1 MSASAAVAAN
11 VSDQSSSSTCELS
24 LPPSV
29 TGPVYGILSLDI
41 HEIKQEPPQQG
52 DKGEETE
59 KRDPSLADDDTTS
72 QKFRVIWWGDS
83 SSKKASGSSTK
94 TTQQPLLTPAN
105 IATPFDKS
113 SVSYTIRCTPPKFLK
128 YLNDARSVSLRR
140 VIVSSPELPLPEQ
153 TCKLPLQP
161 AVAEARAGGT
171 MAVRLE
177 GCFPLHTAHR
187 EAQTSHRK
195 LRVKLCVLWKT
206 NAPHQFPVVRQPP
219 SRPLPTSMANKGA
232 TSRTISSPSHT
243 SGGTSAATPSYG
255 NFIEANYGDHHPGP
269 HQPSSSRQ
277 LPNTTARPTYRPPP
291 PVMELPA
298 PSPTYILGPTPPYS
312 RFIPTADG
320 PTPST
325 NSGPYDG
332 SMLFRQRTSLPD
344 PSQIGPPQT
353 SPLEAPQV
361 TLPTPEAA
369 PPRMRSNEEPDACA
383 STALQLAAVYSEP
396 FGFLPSSGTRPSDR
410 HWAELLAADPMFE
423 KQAPMDE
430 GYATSAEEL
439 EGRRLKG
446 QVTPRSESRPRRQR
460 KRSVDKSAKK
470 SSAAAPRKAP
480 ILPTIPDDIWVYMA
494 VRSLTPADGG
504 PPLPEDLIVRL
515 KGATTATQELHEP
528 KDGYGY
534 YGDEELCDLAMI
546 SNSLVVMDKSSD
558 NGGGNAQPRVQAA
571 VELWQGEYQLYGV
584 GRVALDLA
592 PRDLAALSHNALVR
606 MEALVDCVSGWSG
619 AILATCQLLVDI
631 STQRRP
637 LEDSLNARWQQ
648 KQQQRDHYP
657 ATVEPGVMGDH
668 EGDGEDFAEES
679 APLSR
684 TARLP
689 DESAAFD
696 TAEVADDVES
706 DRVAHADTQT
716 LSRAL
721 TLMDEKVKYLTEGN
735 QTTGLAGGATRASA
749 VSDASPRQEAAISPT
764 HCASKSTPEDIG
776 SNGHPGDKEA
786 AHGDDGAKGDFE
798 EEEEPP
804 APESTLEQGEA
815 CQHDCFS
822 SDAPAGYPVVE
833 STMLGDHEEEG
844 HHPEDIQPE
853 RADAS
858 TVAPTSNDAEV
869 PLDVD
874 YDHDRVPYA
883 DTQTL
888 LRVLSLMDE
897 KVKYLT
903 DRDQRTTTTAP
914 VNEAL
919 AVPDASM
926 EAAPA
931 TPQGALDGGAQ
942 PDASGQTGLVIEA
955 NSPATRHHLGEMG
968 ACDEGPEE
976 DLKVHEELHAVESN
990 VTDEQPAE
998 RDNDVAGDDED
1009 TRGVSERCHGNDG
1022 DGEDDNTLRRI
1033 EELTRRIVQLE
1044 ASTVT
1049 RPVPNPT
1056 GLTGDDVEHPKTL
1069 EFDGQTPVASPSHT
1083 EVPSAVPD
1091 AMPSHFQSED
1101 DGAEELKEV
1110 AAADEQQPPSVKLQ
1124 PTIEPPKDSR
1134 EHRARAEEDSQG
1146 LVFPESCPPIRIMVD
1161 EEISNPN
1168 SSLQE
1173 LSHTQVQ
1180 TSRILQSV
1188 DMPAGAEVVSGGSPE
1203 SSWLVEDDTLVM
1215 RDTSMSPELVLEPV
1229 VRSPR
1234 EVREA
1239 RTTKAPLRSDQ
1250 ITAIVEHAVPVVDTE
1265 AVMQLSRLN
1274 ERIAHLEVTANEVAV
1289 KYKEAESRLLRQ
1301 GYPPTLGQP
1310 SHFLPSES
1318 WVPFPDLRPPAS
1330 CPVLDRD
1337 GCSHHQLAIVDIQQ
1351 AASRLG
1357 PRVHQSGATSDSG
1370 YGEDPFAYSVLSTLL

>member
-1 MSASAAVAAN
+1 
-11 VSDQSSSSTCELS
+11 
-24 LPPSV
+24 
-29 TGPVYGILSLDI
+29 
-41 HEIKQEPPQQG
+41 
-52 DKGEETE
+52 
-59 KRDPSLADDDTTS
+59 
-72 QKFRVIWWGDS
+72 
-83 SSKKASGSSTK
+83 
-94 TTQQPLLTPAN
+94 
-105 IATPFDKS
+105 
-113 SVSYTIRCTPPKFLK
+113 
-128 YLNDARSVSLRR
+128 
-140 VIVSSPELPLPEQ
+140 
-153 TCKLPLQP
+153 
-161 AVAEARAGGT
+161 
-171 MAVRLE
+171 
-177 GCFPLHTAHR
+177 
-187 EAQTSHRK
+187 
-195 LRVKLCVLWKT
+195 
-206 NAPHQFPVVRQPP
+206 
-219 SRPLPTSMANKGA
+219 
-232 TSRTISSPSHT
+232 
-243 SGGTSAATPSYG
+243 
-255 NFIEANYGDHHPGP
+255 
-269 HQPSSSRQ
+269 
-277 LPNTTARPTYRPPP
+277 
-291 PVMELPA
+291 LPA

-332 SMLFRQRTSLPD
+332 SMLFRQNSGTSLPD

-353 SPLEAPQV
+353 SPLEAPRA

-369 PPRMRSNEEPDACA
+369 PPRMRSNEEPGACA

-439 EGRRLKG
+439 EGRVRSRGHHRKQRRQQQQQSQQRRDEQHPISTRLEAGGNGSKRLKG
-446 QVTPRSESRPRRQR
+446 QVTPRSESRTQRQR

-470 SSAAAPRKAP
+470 SSAAAPCKAP

-515 KGATTATQELHEP
+515 KGATTATQELHAP

-534 YGDEELCDLAMI
+534 YGDEELRDLAMI

-558 NGGGNAQPRVQAA
+558 HGDGNQQPPRVQAA

-631 STQRRP
+631 STQRHP
-637 LEDSLNARWQQ
+637 LEDSLNARWRQ
-648 KQQQRDHYP
+648 KQQQRVPNPQRELPVWRRPEVAVRSGSPDHYP
-657 ATVEPGVMGDH
+657 ATVERGVMSDH
-668 EGDGEDFAEES
+668 EGDGEDLAEES
-679 APLSR
+679 ALPSR

-689 DESAAFD
+689 GESPAFD

-735 QTTGLAGGATRASA
+735 QTTGLVCGATRASA

-764 HCASKSTPEDIG
+764 HCASKSTPEDNG
-776 SNGHPGDKEA
+776 SNGYPGDKEA
-786 AHGDDGAKGDFE
+786 AHGDDGAKGDSDE
-798 EEEEPP
+798 EKEPP
-804 APESTLEQGEA
+804 APECTLEREA

-822 SDAPAGYPVVE
+822 SDAPADASEKAEHNGDNDDTLRRTEVPPDAKNPQRRLEFTHLRQGYPVVE
-833 STMLGDHEEEG
+833 STVLGDHEE
-844 HHPEDIQPE
+844 DIDPE

-858 TVAPTSNDAEV
+858 TAAPTSNDAEA

-903 DRDQRTTTTAP
+903 DRDQRTTTAP

-926 EAAPA
+926 ETAPA
-931 TPQGALDGGAQ
+931 TPQGALDGVQ
-942 PDASGQTGLVIEA
+942 PDASGHPGLVIEA
-955 NSPATRHHLGEMG
+955 NSPATRHHLGEMD

-976 DLKVHEELHAVESN
+976 DLKVHEELHAVEFN

-1009 TRGVSERCHGNDG
+1009 TRGVSETRHGNDG
-1022 DGEDDNTLRRI
+1022 DGEDDTTLRRI

-1049 RPVPNPT
+1049 RAIPT
-1056 GLTGDDVEHPKTL
+1056 PKEVTVDVEEDPTTSEL
-1069 EFDGQTPVASPSHT
+1069 GEPTPAASPSHT
-1083 EVPSAVPD
+1083 EVPSAVPG
-1091 AMPSHFQSED
+1091 AMPSYNQSED
-1101 DGAEELKEV
+1101 DCAKKLEEV
-1110 AAADEQQPPSVKLQ
+1110 AVAVEQQPPSVKLQ
-1124 PTIEPPKDSR
+1124 PTIEPPEDSR
-1134 EHRARAEEDSQG
+1134 EHRARSEEEDSQG
-1146 LVFPESCPPIRIMVD
+1146 VVTMVSPESCPPIRIMVD

-1250 ITAIVEHAVPVVDTE
+1250 VTAIVEHAVPVVDTE

-1351 AASRLG
+1351 AAGRQG

-1370 YGEDPFAYSVLSTLL
+1370 YGEGPPRLQRAVHPPVSRGLLCAAEDQHKHRTKTPATVRLQLRQSLVRDAKRVAAILRGKDRPSSMDDDDDTD

>member
-1 MSASAAVAAN
+1 QQ
-11 VSDQSSSSTCELS
+11 QS
-24 LPPSV
+24 
-29 TGPVYGILSLDI
+29 
-41 HEIKQEPPQQG
+41 QQ
-52 DKGEETE
+52 
-59 KRDPSLADDDTTS
+59 KRDEQQHPISTRLDA
-72 QKFRVIWWGDS
+72 GG
-83 SSKKASGSSTK
+83 SGSK
-94 TTQQPLLTPAN
+94 
-105 IATPFDKS
+105 
-113 SVSYTIRCTPPKFLK
+113 
-128 YLNDARSVSLRR
+128 
-140 VIVSSPELPLPEQ
+140 
-153 TCKLPLQP
+153 
-161 AVAEARAGGT
+161 
-171 MAVRLE
+171 
-177 GCFPLHTAHR
+177 
-187 EAQTSHRK
+187 
-195 LRVKLCVLWKT
+195 
-206 NAPHQFPVVRQPP
+206 
-219 SRPLPTSMANKGA
+219 
-232 TSRTISSPSHT
+232 
-243 SGGTSAATPSYG
+243 
-255 NFIEANYGDHHPGP
+255 
-269 HQPSSSRQ
+269 
-277 LPNTTARPTYRPPP
+277 
-291 PVMELPA
+291 
-298 PSPTYILGPTPPYS
+298 
-312 RFIPTADG
+312 
-320 PTPST
+320 
-325 NSGPYDG
+325 
-332 SMLFRQRTSLPD
+332 
-344 PSQIGPPQT
+344 
-353 SPLEAPQV
+353 
-361 TLPTPEAA
+361 
-369 PPRMRSNEEPDACA
+369 
-383 STALQLAAVYSEP
+383 
-396 FGFLPSSGTRPSDR
+396 
-410 HWAELLAADPMFE
+410 
-423 KQAPMDE
+423 
-430 GYATSAEEL
+430 
-439 EGRRLKG
+439 RLKG

-648 KQQQRDHYP
+648 KQQQRVAVRSGSPVGRSPNRADRPGRHSLQDVVSRQTLDPFTPDHYL

-668 EGDGEDFAEES
+668 EGDGEDLAEES
-679 APLSR
+679 ALPSR

-689 DESAAFD
+689 DESSAFD

-721 TLMDEKVKYLTEGN
+721 TLMDEKVKYLTEGD
-735 QTTGLAGGATRASA
+735 QTTGLVGGAMRASA

-764 HCASKSTPEDIG
+764 HCASKSTPEDNG
-776 SNGHPGDKEA
+776 SNEHPDDKEA

-798 EEEEPP
+798 EEKEPP
-804 APESTLEQGEA
+804 APECTLEQEA

-822 SDAPAGYPVVE
+822 SDAPADASEKAEHDGEKDDTLRRTEVPPDTGYPVVE

-844 HHPEDIQPE
+844 HHPQDIQPE

-858 TVAPTSNDAEV
+858 TAAPTSNDAEV

-903 DRDQRTTTTAP
+903 DRDQRTTTAP
-914 VNEAL
+914 VDEAL
-919 AVPDASM
+919 AVPDASR

-931 TPQGALDGGAQ
+931 TPQGALDGGVQ
-942 PDASGQTGLVIEA
+942 PLGASGHPGLVIEA
-955 NSPATRHHLGEMG
+955 NSPATRHHLGEIS
-968 ACDEGPEE
+968 ACDEGPEEE
-976 DLKVHEELHAVESN
+976 DLKVHEELHAVESD

-1022 DGEDDNTLRRI
+1022 DGEDDTTLKRI

-1049 RPVPNPT
+1049 RAIPT
-1056 GLTGDDVEHPKTL
+1056 PKEVTVDVEEDPTTCEL
-1069 EFDGQTPVASPSHT
+1069 GGPTPAASPSHT
-1083 EVPSAVPD
+1083 EVPSAVPG
-1091 AMPSHFQSED
+1091 AMPSYNQSED
-1101 DGAEELKEV
+1101 DCAEELEDV
-1110 AAADEQQPPSVKLQ
+1110 AVADEQQPPSVKLQ

-1146 LVFPESCPPIRIMVD
+1146 VVTMVSPESCQPIRVMVD

-1173 LSHTQVQ
+1173 VRRAAPPSVTRTAPTALICQLSHTQVQ

-1188 DMPAGAEVVSGGSPE
+1188 DMPAGAEVVSGGSPVE

-1250 ITAIVEHAVPVVDTE
+1250 VTAIVEHAVPVVDTE

-1318 WVPFPDLRPPAS
+1318 WVPFPDLRPPSS

-1351 AASRLG
+1351 AAGRQG

-1370 YGEDPFAYSVLSTLL
+1370 YGDGPPRLQRTVHPPVSRGLLCATEDQHKHRTKTPATVRLELRRSLVRDAKRVAAILRGKDRPSSTDDDDDDTD

>member
-1 MSASAAVAAN
+1 MPPTNSLWSASHPPGRCPLLW
-11 VSDQSSSSTCELS
+11 QIKGQHLELS
-24 LPPSV
+24 PRRHIPVEGHQPP
-29 TGPVYGILSLDI
+29 P
-41 HEIKQEPPQQG
+41 H
-52 DKGEETE
+52 
-59 KRDPSLADDDTTS
+59 
-72 QKFRVIWWGDS
+72 
-83 SSKKASGSSTK
+83 
-94 TTQQPLLTPAN
+94 
-105 IATPFDKS
+105 
-113 SVSYTIRCTPPKFLK
+113 
-128 YLNDARSVSLRR
+128 
-140 VIVSSPELPLPEQ
+140 
-153 TCKLPLQP
+153 
-161 AVAEARAGGT
+161 
-171 MAVRLE
+171 
-177 GCFPLHTAHR
+177 HTA
-187 EAQTSHRK
+187 TS
-195 LRVKLCVLWKT
+195 
-206 NAPHQFPVVRQPP
+206 
-219 SRPLPTSMANKGA
+219 SRLTMVQG
-232 TSRTISSPSHT
+232 
-243 SGGTSAATPSYG
+243 
-255 NFIEANYGDHHPGP
+255 HHPGP

-277 LPNTTARPTYRPPP
+277 LPNTTTRPTYRPPP

-332 SMLFRQRTSLPD
+332 SMLFRQNSGTSLPD

-353 SPLEAPQV
+353 SPLEAPQA
-361 TLPTPEAA
+361 TLPTPEAV

-446 QVTPRSESRPRRQR
+446 QATPRSESRPRRQR

-470 SSAAAPRKAP
+470 SSAAPRKAP

-515 KGATTATQELHEP
+515 KGATTATQEVHAP

-558 NGGGNAQPRVQAA
+558 NGGGNQQQPRVQAA

-648 KQQQRDHYP
+648 QRDHYP
-657 ATVEPGVMGDH
+657 ATVEPGVMSDR

-679 APLSR
+679 ALPSR

-689 DESAAFD
+689 DESAALD

-764 HCASKSTPEDIG
+764 HCASKSTPEDNG
-776 SNGHPGDKEA
+776 SNGHLGDKEA

-798 EEEEPP
+798 EEKEPP
-804 APESTLEQGEA
+804 APECTLEQEA

-822 SDAPAGYPVVE
+822 SDAPADASEKAEQNGDNDDTLRRTEVPPDAGYPVVE

-858 TVAPTSNDAEV
+858 TAAPTSNDAEV

-903 DRDQRTTTTAP
+903 DRDQRTTTTTAP

-919 AVPDASM
+919 TVPDASM

-931 TPQGALDGGAQ
+931 TPQGALDGVQ

-976 DLKVHEELHAVESN
+976 DLKVHAELHAVESN

-998 RDNDVAGDDED
+998 LDNDVAGDDED

-1022 DGEDDNTLRRI
+1022 DGEDDTTLRRI

-1049 RPVPNPT
+1049 RAIPT
-1056 GLTGDDVEHPKTL
+1056 PIGVTVDVEEDPTTCEL
-1069 EFDGQTPVASPSHT
+1069 GGPTPAASPSHT

-1091 AMPSHFQSED
+1091 AMPSHYQSED
-1101 DGAEELKEV
+1101 DGAEELKEAAV
-1110 AAADEQQPPSVKLQ
+1110 AVEQQPPSVKLQ
-1124 PTIEPPKDSR
+1124 PTIEPPKGSR

-1146 LVFPESCPPIRIMVD
+1146 LVPPESCPPIRIMVD

-1173 LSHTQVQ
+1173 VRRTAPPSLQRTALSALICQLSHTQVQ

-1188 DMPAGAEVVSGGSPE
+1188 DMPAGAEVASGGSPVE

-1250 ITAIVEHAVPVVDTE
+1250 VTAIVEHAVPVMDTE

-1310 SHFLPSES
+1310 SHFLPAES
-1318 WVPFPDLRPPAS
+1318 WVPFPDLRPPSS

-1337 GCSHHQLAIVDIQQ
+1337 GCSHHQLAIVDSQQ
-1351 AASRLG
+1351 AAGRLG

-1370 YGEDPFAYSVLSTLL
+1370 YGEGPPLLQHAVHPPVSRGLLCAAEDQHKHRTKTPATVRLQLRRSLVRDAKRVAAILRGKDRPSSTDDDDDTD